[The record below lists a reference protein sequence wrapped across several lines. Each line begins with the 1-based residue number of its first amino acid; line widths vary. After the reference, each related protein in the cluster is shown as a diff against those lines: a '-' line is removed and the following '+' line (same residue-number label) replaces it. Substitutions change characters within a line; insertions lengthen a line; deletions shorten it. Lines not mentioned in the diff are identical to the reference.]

1 MACSITRRLLYRNIS
16 NIYERFNSTSYPCV
30 TNFLC
35 KTSPRKSVYYE
46 TYMVQFVYPFQCKH
60 FSTTSQV
67 NKNINEDRREETDH
81 EKEKELG
88 KLTLF
93 QKFKKM
99 YRDYWYVLVPVHLVS
114 SAAWFG
120 SFYYMAKR

>member
-1 MACSITRRLLYRNIS
+1 MACSITRRVLCRRVS
-16 NIYERFNSTSYPCV
+16 NIYEHFTVASYSGNNSLWWRTIPIKSTYWENQKVKPAYSSSPIYFKQFSTSSRLFK
-30 TNFLC
+30 NEEE
-35 KTSPRKSVYYE
+35 RKDND
-46 TYMVQFVYPFQCKH
+46 T
-60 FSTTSQV
+60 
-67 NKNINEDRREETDH
+67 
-81 EKEKELG
+81 

-99 YRDYWYVLVPVHLVS
+99 YRDYWYVLVPVHLVT

>member
-1 MACSITRRLLYRNIS
+1 M
-16 NIYERFNSTSYPCV
+16 
-30 TNFLC
+30 
-35 KTSPRKSVYYE
+35 YYE

-60 FSTTSQV
+60 FSTSSQLDK
-67 NKNINEDRREETDH
+67 NKDEKRKEESDH
-81 EKEKELG
+81 DTEKDEVKN
-88 KLTLF
+88 LTLF

-99 YRDYWYVLVPVHLVS
+99 YRDYWYVLVPVHLVT